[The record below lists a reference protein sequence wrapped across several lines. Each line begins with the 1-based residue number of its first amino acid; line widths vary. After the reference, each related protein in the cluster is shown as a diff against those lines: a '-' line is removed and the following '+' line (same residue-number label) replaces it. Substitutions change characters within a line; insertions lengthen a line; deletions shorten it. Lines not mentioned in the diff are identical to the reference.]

1 MAAAGTWNIV
11 MNTPIGDRKADLTLA
26 GSGALT
32 GTLAAEGNSTAIFD
46 GHENGNAVKFKAS
59 VKNPMSLT
67 LEFSGNVDG
76 GKISG
81 TVSAG
86 AVGSWPFSGTK
97 A

>member
-11 MNTPIGDRKADLTLA
+11 MNTPIGDRKAALTLQ

-32 GTLAAEGNSTAIFD
+32 GNLAAEGNTTPIFD
-46 GHENGNAVKFKAS
+46 GNESGNAVKFKAS
-59 VKNPMSLT
+59 VKNPMALT